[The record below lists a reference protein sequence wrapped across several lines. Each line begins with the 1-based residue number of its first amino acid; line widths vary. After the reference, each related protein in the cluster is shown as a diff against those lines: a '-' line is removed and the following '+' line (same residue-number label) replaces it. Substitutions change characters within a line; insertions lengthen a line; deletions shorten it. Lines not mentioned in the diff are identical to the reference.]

1 MSCAFGIEQS
11 CEECRM
17 CGNGE
22 KQTNADR
29 IRNMTNKEL
38 AERRIDSIGMYSNS
52 RVKNAEMRI
61 GDFPGIASSKFEALR
76 LELQWLESEVL
87 E

>member
-1 MSCAFGIEQS
+1 MSCVFGVEQS

-17 CGNGE
+17 CGRK

-38 AERRIDSIGMYSNS
+38 AESRIEVIGNIHE
-52 RVKNAEMRI
+52 NADLLKE
-61 GDFPGIASSKFEALR
+61 
-76 LELQWLESEVL
+76 
-87 E
+87 

>member
-1 MSCAFGIEQS
+1 MSCVFGVEQS

-17 CGNGE
+17 CRKK

-38 AERRIDSIGMYSNS
+38 AESRIDSIGMYS
-52 RVKNAEMRI
+52 
-61 GDFPGIASSKFEALR
+61 
-76 LELQWLESEVL
+76 
-87 E
+87 

>member
-11 CEECRM
+11 CEGCRM
-17 CGNGE
+17 CGNEE

-29 IRNMTNKEL
+29 IRSMTNREL
-38 AERRIDSIGMYSNS
+38 AESRIDSIGVYSNR
-52 RVKNAEMRI
+52 RVKNKEMWT
-61 GDFPGIASSKFEALR
+61 GDFCGIADSKEEALR
-76 LELQWLESEVL
+76 LELDWLESEVL

>member
-1 MSCAFGIEQS
+1 MSCVFGVEQS

-17 CGNGE
+17 CRKK

-29 IRNMTNKEL
+29 IRSMTNREL
-38 AERRIDSIGMYSNS
+38 AESRIDPIGVCSNR
-52 RVKNAEMRI
+52 RVKNKEMWT
-61 GDFPGIASSKFEALR
+61 GDFCGIADSKEEALR
-76 LELQWLESEVL
+76 LELEWLESEVS

>member
-1 MSCAFGIEQS
+1 MSFVFGVEQS

-17 CGNGE
+17 CGSK

-38 AERRIDSIGMYSNS
+38 AESRIDSIGMYSNS
-52 RVKNAEMRI
+52 RTENREMWT
-61 GDFPGIASSKFEALR
+61 GDFSGIADSKKEALR
-76 LELQWLESEVL
+76 LELKWLESEVS

>member
-1 MSCAFGIEQS
+1 MSCVFGIEQS

-17 CGNGE
+17 CGRK
-22 KQTNADR
+22 KQTNADH

-38 AERRIDSIGMYSNS
+38 AESRIDSIGMYSNS
-52 RVKNAEMRI
+52 RTKKREMWT
-61 GDFPGIASSKFEALR
+61 GDFSGIADSIEEALR
-76 LELQWLESEVL
+76 LELKWLESEVP

>member
-1 MSCAFGIEQS
+1 MSCVFGVEQS

-17 CGNGE
+17 CGS
-22 KQTNADR
+22 KKRTNADR

-38 AERRIDSIGMYSNS
+38 AESRIDSIGMYSNS
-52 RVKNAEMRI
+52 RVKNAEMWT

>member
-1 MSCAFGIEQS
+1 MSCVFGVEQS
-11 CEECRM
+11 CKECRM
-17 CGNGE
+17 CKKK

-38 AERRIDSIGMYSNS
+38 AESRIDSIGMYSNS
-52 RVKNAEMRI
+52 RVKNKEMWT
-61 GDFPGIASSKFEALR
+61 GDFKGIAESKKEALR
-76 LELQWLESEVL
+76 LELDWLESEVL

>member
-1 MSCAFGIEQS
+1 MSCIFGVEQS
-11 CEECRM
+11 CEECKM
-17 CGNGE
+17 CE
-22 KQTNADR
+22 SKKQTNADR
-29 IRNMTNKEL
+29 IRSMTNREL
-38 AERRIDSIGMYSNS
+38 AESRIDSIGMYSNS
-52 RVKNAEMRI
+52 RVKNAEMWT